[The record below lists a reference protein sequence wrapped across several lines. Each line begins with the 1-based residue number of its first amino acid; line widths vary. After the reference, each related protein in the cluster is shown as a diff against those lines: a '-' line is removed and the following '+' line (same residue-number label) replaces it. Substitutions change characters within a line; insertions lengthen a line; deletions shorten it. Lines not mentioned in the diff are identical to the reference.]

1 MVTLIRGFN
10 LSDYDLILD
19 FYKRMDKEYFP
30 KISERK
36 GGLEGHMLNIINN
49 GGTFCLYEVDGNI
62 DGVAGW
68 LPLDREKNI
77 IQFTFF
83 TFSER
88 LRNTL
93 APYRMVKYLAE
104 RREEYGYGHT
114 KTIIVRTWYEESADR
129 LTRMGMRQVAV
140 IRGDIIPERTSYYF
154 EGYLDLI
161 VNNIFNRRILPRN
174 LTKK

>member
-1 MVTLIRGFN
+1 MAILIRRFN
-10 LSDYDLILD
+10 LNDYDRILD
-19 FYKRMDKEYFP
+19 FYKRVDKEYFP

-49 GGTFCLYEVDGNI
+49 NGAFCLYEVDGGI
-62 DGVAGW
+62 EGVAGW
-68 LPLDREKNI
+68 SLLDKGKSI
-77 IQFTFF
+77 VKFTFF

-93 APYRMVKYLAE
+93 APYRMAKHLAE

-129 LTRMGMRQVAV
+129 LTRIGMRRVAV
-140 IRGDIIPERTSYYF
+140 IKGDIVPERTSYYF
-154 EGYLDLI
+154 EGNLDLI
-161 VNNIFNRRILPRN
+161 VDNIFNRRILPRN
-174 LTKK
+174 LTKE